1 MQCAFRTFGGR
12 PQGVNAT
19 PHVKQARL
27 TCTKEVSLERRKYRP
42 RQRPLTEAEVAELWA
57 RRAAGESGTRI
68 ARHMGRYGSSLRDYI
83 HEAGGIRPRPRKR
96 SRIALS
102 LQEREEIS
110 RGLAAADSLRSIAV
124 RIGRSASTV
133 SREVARNHGRGSY
146 RAGNAE
152 QAALNRGRRPKP
164 AKLTIHSRLW
174 AEVVARL
181 EANWSPQQISRFLK
195 EEYPGEP
202 SMQVSHETIY
212 LSLYV
217 QGRGLLRKEL
227 TKHLRRRHQIRQ
239 PKKHEATNRGKIKDM
254 INISQ
259 RPTDA
264 ADRAVPGHWEGD
276 LLLGTP
282 TTAIGTLVE
291 RSTRFV
297 MLFKLPSGIN
307 AESARVGLTQKILT
321 LPENLR
327 RSLAWDQGREMK
339 QHVRFTI
346 DTGLQVFFCDP
357 GKPWQRGSNENTNGL
372 LRQYFPSGKTVAH
385 LTQEELDRVAAQL
398 NGRPRET
405 LGWKSPATRLAQFLE
420 ASSAAGVAPTA

>member
-1 MQCAFRTFGGR
+1 
-12 PQGVNAT
+12 
-19 PHVKQARL
+19 L
-27 TCTKEVSLERRKYRP
+27 TCTKEVSLKRGKYRP
-42 RQRPLTEAEVAELWA
+42 RQRRLTEAEIAELWT

-68 ARHMGRYGSSLRDYI
+68 ARHMGRYVKSVRDYI
-83 HEAGGIRPRPRKR
+83 HDVGGIRPRPRKR

-133 SREVARNHGRGSY
+133 SREVTRNRGRQDY

-174 AEVVARL
+174 AEVVVRL
-181 EANWSPQQISRFLK
+181 EANWSPQQISRSLK

-227 TKHLRRRHQIRQ
+227 TRHLRRRHQIRQ
-239 PKKHEATNRGKIKDM
+239 PKKREPTNRGKIKDM

-259 RPTDA
+259 RPAEA

-282 TTAIGTLVE
+282 STAIGTLVE

-339 QHVRFTI
+339 EHVRFTI
-346 DTGLQVFFCDP
+346 DTGLQVYFCDP
-357 GKPWQRGSNENTNGL
+357 KSPWQRGTNENTNGL
-372 LRQYFPSGKTVAH
+372 LRQYFPSGKTVARY
-385 LTQEELDRVAAQL
+385 TQEQLDMVAAQL

-405 LGWKSPATRLAQFLE
+405 LGWKSPAKKLAQVLE
-420 ASSAAGVAPTA
+420 ESSVAGVAPTA

>member
-1 MQCAFRTFGGR
+1 LKRG
-12 PQGVNAT
+12 
-19 PHVKQARL
+19 
-27 TCTKEVSLERRKYRP
+27 KYRP
-42 RQRPLTEAEVAELWA
+42 RQGRLTDAQMAELWT
-57 RRAAGESGTRI
+57 RRAAGEPVTRI
-68 ARHMGRYGSSLRDYI
+68 ARHMGRYVKSVRSYI
-83 HEAGGIRPRPRKR
+83 HDAGGIRPRLRKR

-102 LQEREEIS
+102 LEEREEIS
-110 RGLAAADSLRSIAV
+110 RGLAASDSLRVIAA
-124 RIGRSASTV
+124 RLSRSPSTV
-133 SREVARNHGRGSY
+133 AREVARNRGRESY
-146 RAGNAE
+146 RAGQAE
-152 QAALNRGRRPKP
+152 LATQSRGRRPKP
-164 AKLTIHSRLW
+164 TKLAACPELR
-174 AEVVARL
+174 AEVVACL
-181 EANWSPQQISRFLK
+181 ELNWSPEQISRFLK
-195 EEYPGEP
+195 EEYPGEL

-212 LSLYV
+212 FSLYL

-239 PKKHEATNRGKIKDM
+239 PKKRSTDRAPHIKDM

-259 RPTDA
+259 RPAEA

-307 AESARVGLTQKILT
+307 AESARIGLTQKILT

-346 DTGLQVFFCDP
+346 DTGVQVYFCDP
-357 GKPWQRGSNENTNGL
+357 KSPWQRGTNENTNGL
-372 LRQYFPSGKTVAH
+372 LRQYFPRFKTVAH
-385 LTQEELDRVAAQL
+385 YTQEHLDMVAAQL

-405 LGWKSPATRLAQFLE
+405 LGWKSPARKLAQFLE
-420 ASSAAGVAPTA
+420 ESSAAGVASTV

>member
-1 MQCAFRTFGGR
+1 M
-12 PQGVNAT
+12 
-19 PHVKQARL
+19 
-27 TCTKEVSLERRKYRP
+27 
-42 RQRPLTEAEVAELWA
+42 AEVWS

-68 ARHMGRYGSSLRDYI
+68 ARHMGRYVKSVRDII
-83 HEAGGIRPRPRKR
+83 HDAGGIPARPRKR

-110 RGLAAADSLRSIAV
+110 RGLAAADSLRTIAV
-124 RIGRSASTV
+124 RIRRSPSTV
-133 SREVARNHGRGSY
+133 WREVTRNRGRQEY
-146 RAGNAE
+146 RAGKAE

-174 AEVVARL
+174 VEVTARL
-181 EANWSPQQISRFLK
+181 EANWSPQQISRSLK

-217 QGRGLLRKEL
+217 QSRGLLRKEL

-239 PKKHEATNRGKIKDM
+239 PKRHEPTNRGKIKDM
-254 INISQ
+254 LNISQ
-259 RPTDA
+259 RPAEA

-307 AESARVGLTQKILT
+307 AESARRGLTEKIVT

-339 QHVRFTI
+339 EHIRFTI

-357 GKPWQRGSNENTNGL
+357 ASPWQRGSNENTNGL
-372 LRQYFPSGKTVAH
+372 LRQYFPRGKTVANYS
-385 LTQEELDRVAAQL
+385 QEELDRVAAEL

-405 LGWKSPATRLAQFLE
+405 LGWKSPAKRLAQFLE

>member
-1 MQCAFRTFGGR
+1 L
-12 PQGVNAT
+12 
-19 PHVKQARL
+19 K
-27 TCTKEVSLERRKYRP
+27 RRKYRP
-42 RQRPLTEAEVAELWA
+42 RQRPLTEAEIAELWA

-68 ARHMGRYGSSLRDYI
+68 ARHMGRYASSLLDYV
-83 HEAGGIRPRPRKR
+83 HEAGGIRPRPRNR

-124 RIGRSASTV
+124 GIGRSASTV
-133 SREVARNHGRGSY
+133 SREVARNHGRRSY
-146 RAGNAE
+146 RAGQAD

-164 AKLTIHSRLW
+164 AKLTIHSKLW

-181 EANWSPQQISRFLK
+181 EANWSPQQISRSLK
-195 EEYPGEP
+195 EEYPDQP

-239 PKKHEATNRGKIKDM
+239 PKRHEATNRGKIKDM
-254 INISQ
+254 INISE
-259 RPTDA
+259 RPAEA

-282 TTAIGTLVE
+282 TTAIGTVVE

-339 QHVRFTI
+339 EHVRFTI
-346 DTGLQVFFCDP
+346 DTGLQVYFCDP
-357 GKPWQRGSNENTNGL
+357 KSPWQRGTNENTNGL

-385 LTQEELDRVAAQL
+385 YTQEHLDMVAAQL

-405 LGWKSPATRLAQFLE
+405 LGWKSPAKKLAQFLE
-420 ASSAAGVAPTA
+420 ESSAAGVAPTA